1 MKERNELARAMN
13 DLPDDLLLEAEQTA
27 RAGRVIKFRRF
38 VAAAAVIALLAVT
51 VGAVSLGFTWKVE
64 PESGEELV
72 EKYGEIAWDYYK
84 DNGSTMNFEKLEYSI
99 PLGRVELPEAGM
111 MRLRN
116 ILYRHWN
123 LTQLVDYQNAVELG
137 EDQEFWFDASVTDFY
152 LQDFANAY
160 GVSQDVGPCFATL
173 EDVEELL
180 GMKLKVPEALREAIR
195 SESEK
200 YGSGLGL
207 RIFTGQTYTEVRE
220 LKGNAEPIQIV
231 VNWQLSGYC
240 TNGTVN
246 GFISIPLTEETA
258 QNGIQ
263 GLHYSYEKEGAIWQ
277 EEQNI
282 GKRTVTLFG
291 NAPEAGYDG
300 WAEAIYIQDGI
311 GYAISADRDADIPY
325 YSSNWP
331 YYDSAKE
338 IVLSLF
344 ADGE

>member
-1 MKERNELARAMN
+1 MKEYEIAHGLT
-13 DLPDDLLLEAEQTA
+13 DVSDELLLEAAQ
-27 RAGRVIKFRRF
+27 AGQRRTRRRYPRIAV
-38 VAAAAVIALLAVT
+38 VAAIVAMLALT
-51 VGAVSLGFTWKVE
+51 VGAVSLGITWKVE

-258 QNGIQ
+258 QSGIQ

-277 EEQNI
+277 EEQTI
-282 GKRTVTLFG
+282 GKWDVVLFG
-291 NAPEAGYDG
+291 NDPEEGYNG

-325 YSSNWP
+325 YSSSWP
-331 YYDSAKE
+331 YYDSAKA
-338 IVLSLF
+338 IVLSLLT
-344 ADGE
+344 DGE

>member
-1 MKERNELARAMN
+1 MFENNELARALTE
-13 DLPDDLLLEAEQTA
+13 LPDELLLEAEQTA
-27 RAGRVIKFRRF
+27 MPRKTVKFRRLIA
-38 VAAAAVIALLAVT
+38 VAAVIAMLAVT
-51 VGAVSLGFTWKVE
+51 VGAVSMGITWKVE
-64 PESGEELV
+64 EESGVELV

-84 DNGSTMNFEKLEYSI
+84 DNGSTMKFEKLEYSI

-123 LTQLVDYQNAVELG
+123 LTQLGDYAKAAEVT
-137 EDQEFWFDASVTDFY
+137 EDTEFFFDASIADFY
-152 LQDFANAY
+152 VENVANVY
-160 GVSQDVGPCFATL
+160 GAGQRVAHCFETL

-180 GMKLKVPEALREAIR
+180 GIKLMVPDALREAIR
-195 SESEK
+195 SEADE
-200 YGSGLGL
+200 YGSGLDL
-207 RIFTGQTYTEVRE
+207 RIFTGKTYAEVRE
-220 LKGNAEPIQIV
+220 LKGNTEPIEIII
-231 VNWQLSGYC
+231 NWQLSGYC

-246 GFISIPLTEETA
+246 GTITIPLTDERA
-258 QNGIQ
+258 QSGIQ

-291 NAPEAGYDG
+291 NAPEEGYDG
-300 WAEAIYIQDGI
+300 WAKAIYIQDGI
-311 GYAISADRDADIPY
+311 GYRISACRDADIPY
-325 YSSNWP
+325 YSPNWP

-344 ADGE
+344 ADPE

>member
-27 RAGRVIKFRRF
+27 RTGKVIKFRRF

-51 VGAVSLGFTWKVE
+51 VGAVSPGFTWKVE

-123 LTQLVDYQNAVELG
+123 LTQLEDFKNAVEMGDDL
-137 EDQEFWFDASVTDFY
+137 EFQFDASVTDFY
-152 LQDFANAY
+152 LQDFANEF
-160 GVSQDVGPCFATL
+160 GVSQDVSPCFATL
-173 EDVEELL
+173 EDVEDLL
-180 GMKLKVPEALREAIR
+180 GIKLMVPDALREAIR
-195 SESEK
+195 SEAEE

-207 RIFTGQTYTEVRE
+207 RIFTGQTYAEVRE
-220 LKGNAEPIQIV
+220 LKGNAEPIEV
-231 VNWQLSGYC
+231 VINWQLFGYC

-246 GFISIPLTEETA
+246 GTITIPLNDERA
-258 QNGIQ
+258 QSGIQ

-291 NAPEAGYDG
+291 NAPEEGYDG
-300 WAEAIYIQDGI
+300 WAQAIYIQEGI
-311 GYAISADRDADIPY
+311 GYRISADRDADIPY
-325 YSSNWP
+325 YSPNWP

-344 ADGE
+344 VDGE

>member
-1 MKERNELARAMN
+1 MKEYEIAHGLT
-13 DLPDDLLLEAEQTA
+13 DVSDELLLEAAQ
-27 RAGRVIKFRRF
+27 AGQRRTRRRYPRIAV
-38 VAAAAVIALLAVT
+38 VAAIVAMLALT
-51 VGAVSLGFTWKVE
+51 VGAVSLGITWKVE

-277 EEQNI
+277 EEQNV

-325 YSSNWP
+325 YSPNWP

-338 IVLSLF
+338 MVLSLF

>member
-1 MKERNELARAMN
+1 MFENNELARALTE
-13 DLPDDLLLEAEQTA
+13 LPDELLLEAEQTA
-27 RAGRVIKFRRF
+27 MPRKTVKFRRLIA
-38 VAAAAVIALLAVT
+38 VAAVIAMLAVT
-51 VGAVSLGFTWKVE
+51 VGAVSMGITWKVE
-64 PESGEELV
+64 EESGVELV

-84 DNGSTMNFEKLEYSI
+84 DNGSTMKFEKLEYSI

-123 LTQLVDYQNAVELG
+123 LTQLEDYAKAVEVT
-137 EDQEFWFDASVTDFY
+137 EDTEFFFDASIADFY
-152 LQDFANAY
+152 VENVANVY
-160 GVSQDVGPCFATL
+160 GAGQRVEHCFETL
-173 EDVEELL
+173 EDAEELL
-180 GMKLKVPEALREAIR
+180 GIKLMVPDALREAIR
-195 SESEK
+195 SEAEE
-200 YGSGLGL
+200 YGSGLDL
-207 RIFTGQTYTEVRE
+207 RIFTGKTYAEVRE
-220 LKGNAEPIQIV
+220 LKGNAEPIEIII
-231 VNWQLSGYC
+231 NWQLSGYC

-246 GFISIPLTEETA
+246 GTITIPLNDERA

-325 YSSNWP
+325 YSPNWP

>member
-1 MKERNELARAMN
+1 MKERNELARAMT
-13 DLPDDLLLEAEQTA
+13 DLSDDLLLEAEAVA
-27 RAGRVIKFRRF
+27 RPRKVIKFRRL
-38 VAAAAVIALLAVT
+38 VAAAAVIAMLAVT
-51 VGAVSLGFTWKVE
+51 VGAVSVGLNWKVE
-64 PESGEELV
+64 PESGESLV

-84 DNGSTMNFEKLEYSI
+84 DHDSTMNFEKLEYSI

-123 LTQLVDYQNAVELG
+123 LTQLMDYQNAVELG

-200 YGSGLGL
+200 YGSGLDL
-207 RIFTGQTYTEVRE
+207 RIFTGQTYAEVRE
-220 LKGNAEPIQIV
+220 LKGNADPVEVI

-240 TNGTVN
+240 TNGIVN
-246 GFISIPLTEETA
+246 GTIIIPLTDERA

-277 EEQNI
+277 EAQI
-282 GKRTVTLFG
+282 VGTRDVTLFG
-291 NAPEAGYDG
+291 NDPEEGYDG

-311 GYAISADRDADIPY
+311 GYCISARRDGDIPH
-325 YSSNWP
+325 YSPNWP

>member
-13 DLPDDLLLEAEQTA
+13 DLPDDLLLETEQTA
-27 RAGRVIKFRRF
+27 RTGKVIKFRRF

-51 VGAVSLGFTWKVE
+51 AGAVSAGITWKVE
-64 PESGEELV
+64 EESGENLV

-84 DNGSTMNFEKLEYSI
+84 DNGSTMKFEKLEYSI
-99 PLGRVELPEAGM
+99 PLGRVELSEEGM
-111 MRLRN
+111 NRLRYN
-116 ILYRHWN
+116 LYRQWN
-123 LTQLVDYQNAVELG
+123 LTQLEDYAKAVEVT
-137 EDQEFWFDASVTDFY
+137 EDTEFLFDASIADFY
-152 LQDFANAY
+152 VENVASIY
-160 GVSQDVGPCFATL
+160 GTGQRVEHSFETL

-180 GMKLKVPEALREAIR
+180 GIKLMVPDALREAIR
-195 SESEK
+195 SEAEE

-207 RIFTGQTYTEVRE
+207 RIFTGQTYAEVRE
-220 LKGNAEPIQIV
+220 LKGNAEPIEV
-231 VNWQLSGYC
+231 VINWQLSGYC

-246 GFISIPLTEETA
+246 GTITIPLNDERA
-258 QNGIQ
+258 QSGIQ

-291 NAPEAGYDG
+291 NAPEEGYDG
-300 WAEAIYIQDGI
+300 WAQAIYIQEGI
-311 GYAISADRDADIPY
+311 GYRISADRDADIPY
-325 YSSNWP
+325 YSPNWP

>member
-27 RAGRVIKFRRF
+27 RTGRVIKFRRF

-51 VGAVSLGFTWKVE
+51 AGAVSAGITWKVE
-64 PESGEELV
+64 EESGENLV

-84 DNGSTMNFEKLEYSI
+84 DNGSTMKFEKLEYSI
-99 PLGRVELPEAGM
+99 PLGRVELPEEGM
-111 MRLRN
+111 NRLRYN
-116 ILYRHWN
+116 LYRQWN
-123 LTQLVDYQNAVELG
+123 LTQLEDYAKAVEVT
-137 EDQEFWFDASVTDFY
+137 EDTEFLFDASIADFY
-152 LQDFANAY
+152 VENVASIY
-160 GVSQDVGPCFATL
+160 GTGQRVEHSFETL

-180 GMKLKVPEALREAIR
+180 GIKLMVPDALREAIR
-195 SESEK
+195 SEAEE

-207 RIFTGQTYTEVRE
+207 RIFTGQTYAEVRE
-220 LKGNAEPIQIV
+220 LKGNAEPIEV
-231 VNWQLSGYC
+231 VINWQLSGYC

-246 GFISIPLTEETA
+246 GTITIPLNDERA
-258 QNGIQ
+258 QSGIQ

-291 NAPEAGYDG
+291 NAPEEGYDG
-300 WAEAIYIQDGI
+300 WAQAIYIQEGI
-311 GYAISADRDADIPY
+311 GYRISADRDADIPY
-325 YSSNWP
+325 YSPNWP

-338 IVLSLF
+338 IVLTLF